1 MFRTSATFLPLVL
14 VLSGLLASCAPL
26 TTVYDLNFRAGP
38 AGGSIDASTLLT
50 RQVVP
55 TDRLVSLTE
64 AFARAPEGAV
74 ILTCWKDTDITNF
87 WGPCSHITRKY
98 AAGKVAETYNF
109 KRPLAGIYPQQ
120 VEYGYY
126 AVIVLDTGVTPDK
139 LPALWAAARKLDGKL
154 YNLSNAPDT
163 YYCSTYQNAL
173 QRAVG
178 LPDAVPYRPE
188 ISLSLPAD
196 ALQVPG
202 VKVLWVG
209 LNQASPSAYR
219 ESKEQPSANQPADRA
234 QVIGTDNPAY

>member
-1 MFRTSATFLPLVL
+1 MMLRPSAALLPLM
-14 VLSGLLASCAPL
+14 LSGLLASCAPL

-38 AGGSIDASTLLT
+38 AGQEIDAATLLT

-55 TDRLVSLTE
+55 ADRLVSLPE

-87 WGPCSHITRKY
+87 WGPCSHVTRKY

-109 KRPLAGIYPQQ
+109 TRPQAGIYPQQ
-120 VEYGYY
+120 LEYNYY

-139 LPALWAAARKLDGKL
+139 LPALWAAARKLNGKL
-154 YNLSNAPDT
+154 YNLSNEPDS

-196 ALQVPG
+196 ALLVPG

-209 LNQASPSAYR
+209 LNQDSPAAYKDRTQVVNTDSSAH
-219 ESKEQPSANQPADRA
+219 
-234 QVIGTDNPAY
+234 

>member
-1 MFRTSATFLPLVL
+1 MPVRRSLPFLLACCCA
-14 VLSGLLASCAPL
+14 LLASCAPL

-38 AGGSIDASTLLT
+38 GGQEIDPATLLT
-50 RQVVP
+50 RQIVP
-55 TDRLVSLTE
+55 ADRLVSLPE

-98 AAGKVAETYNF
+98 TAGKVAETYNF
-109 KRPLAGIYPQQ
+109 TRPLAGIYPQQ

-126 AVIVLDTGVTPDK
+126 AVIVLDMGVTPDK

-188 ISLSLPAD
+188 LSLSLPAD

-209 LNQASPSAYR
+209 LNQDSPAAYR
-219 ESKEQPSANQPADRA
+219 ESRERPSANRTTDRA
-234 QVIGTDNPAY
+234 QVVGTDSPAY

>member
-1 MFRTSATFLPLVL
+1 MPSPSAAFLPLA
-14 VLSGLLASCAPL
+14 LSGLLASCAPL

-38 AGGSIDASTLLT
+38 AGQRIDPATLLT

-55 TDRLVSLTE
+55 ADRLVSLPE

-98 AAGKVAETYNF
+98 TAGKVAETYNF
-109 KRPLAGIYPQQ
+109 TRPLAGIYPQQ
-120 VEYGYY
+120 LEYNYY
-126 AVIVLDTGVTPDK
+126 AVIVLDMGVTPDK
-139 LPALWAAARKLDGKL
+139 LPALWAAARKLGGKL

-196 ALQVPG
+196 ALKVPG

-209 LNQASPSAYR
+209 LNQDSPAAYR
-219 ESKEQPSANQPADRA
+219 ESRERPSASRTTDRA
-234 QVIGTDNPAY
+234 QVVGTDSPAY